1 MLHGALWTKT
11 RYQQRWTHFK
21 LTLHAQQTLMSAAG
35 ALNIVLQ
42 GKRSIDYNNTTTN
55 LLHKWAALTKRLH
68 RALKLKY
75 NMFFFFKVIF

>member
-1 MLHGALWTKT
+1 
-11 RYQQRWTHFK
+11 
-21 LTLHAQQTLMSAAG
+21 MSAAG
-35 ALNIVLQ
+35 ALNIVFQ

-75 NMFFFFKVIF
+75 NMFFFLKSFFNHFSAVELSSLCQQIQL